1 MTGDSQAHTHAQGT
15 SDTRGSDSVGLVL
28 HNPRRYDLR
37 LWLMARGREGAFRR
51 SLVELAGIGPGQSVL
66 DIGCGTGSLAIE
78 AGRVVG
84 RQGSVV
90 GIDPSPEMIGRA
102 TSKARR
108 LANVSFR
115 TGVAQDLPFEDASF
129 DVALCTFVVHQLPR
143 DSFHKVKTE
152 AARVVKVGGRLLL
165 VDIGGDQHGR
175 RTPHAAAAA
184 KDGVPLFDLRKI
196 GPLMAGSGFREI
208 VSGEVP
214 FRLSFF
220 ERVQY
225 LLLERV

>member
-1 MTGDSQAHTHAQGT
+1 MAGDAHAQ
-15 SDTRGSDSVGLVL
+15 TRTGAQDSVGLVL
-28 HNPRRYDLR
+28 HNPRCYDLR
-37 LWLMARGREGAFRR
+37 LWLMTRGREGAFRR
-51 SLVELAGIGPGQSVL
+51 SLVELARIEAGNSVL

-84 RQGSVV
+84 PQGSVV

-102 TSKARR
+102 RSKARR
-108 LANVSFR
+108 LKNVSFR
-115 TGVAQDLPFEDASF
+115 TAIAQELPFEDGSF
-129 DVALCTFVVHQLPR
+129 DVALCSFVAHQLPPGTL
-143 DSFHKVKTE
+143 HKVKTE

-175 RTPHAAAAA
+175 HTPHATAAARH
-184 KDGVPLFDLRKI
+184 GVPMFDLRTI

-208 VSGEVP
+208 ANGEIP

-220 ERVQY
+220 ERIQY

>member
-1 MTGDSQAHTHAQGT
+1 MATDAHAPADAHAPEP
-15 SDTRGSDSVGLVL
+15 VGLVL

-51 SLVELAGIGPGQSVL
+51 SLVALAGIGAGESVL

-78 AGRVVG
+78 ASRVVG
-84 RQGSVV
+84 PQGSVV

-102 TSKARR
+102 NSKARR
-108 LANVSFR
+108 LKNVSFQ
-115 TGVAQDLPFEDASF
+115 TGIAQDLPFGDGSF
-129 DVALCTFVVHQLPR
+129 DVALGTFVVHQLPS
-143 DSFHKVKTE
+143 DSLHKVKTE
-152 AARVVKVGGRLLL
+152 VARVLKVGGRLLL
-165 VDIGGDQHGR
+165 VDIGGDHHGR
-175 RTPHAAAAA
+175 RTPHVVAAA
-184 KDGVPLFDLRKI
+184 KHGVPLFDLRAI
-196 GPLMAGSGFREI
+196 GPTMAGSGLVERA
-208 VSGEVP
+208 SGEVP